1 MHHRRPVVAPLV
13 RDTYAIVLAGGR
25 GSRLHELTAWR
36 AKPALPFGG
45 KHRIIDFALSSC
57 VNSGI
62 RRIGVATQYM
72 AHSLIQ
78 HLQRGW
84 NFLDSRMHEFLEILP
99 AQQRKGEG
107 WYHGT
112 ADALYQ
118 NLDLLRMEEPRFVLV
133 LAGDHVYK
141 MDYGIMLAEHVGTG
155 ADVTLASIDVPR
167 DSATA
172 FGVLRVD
179 SDGLLSDFA
188 EKPADPM
195 PLPGDPDRALVS
207 MGIYVFNAESLYRF
221 LRDDAGSAGST
232 HDFARDLLPAMLAKG
247 QRIRAHRF
255 ADSCVN
261 MVRGRPYWRDVG
273 TIDAYWEA
281 NMDLARVQPELNM
294 YDRTWPI
301 RTLEED
307 LPPAKF
313 SRGSPD
319 PRGQILDS
327 LVSSGC
333 VVSGAA
339 VIRSLLFTNVVV
351 EQGSIV
357 EDAIVLPD
365 AKIGRGVCLRRAV
378 VDRFCLL
385 PDGFVA
391 GVDRSADEARF
402 HVTPGGVVLI
412 TPDMLGQQVHQ
423 YS

>member
-1 MHHRRPVVAPLV
+1 
-13 RDTYAIVLAGGR
+13 
-25 GSRLHELTAWR
+25 
-36 AKPALPFGG
+36 
-45 KHRIIDFALSSC
+45 
-57 VNSGI
+57 
-62 RRIGVATQYM
+62 
-72 AHSLIQ
+72 
-78 HLQRGW
+78 
-84 NFLDSRMHEFLEILP
+84 
-99 AQQRKGEG
+99 
-107 WYHGT
+107 
-112 ADALYQ
+112 
-118 NLDLLRMEEPRFVLV
+118 
-133 LAGDHVYK
+133 
-141 MDYGIMLAEHVGTG
+141 
-155 ADVTLASIDVPR
+155 
-167 DSATA
+167 
-172 FGVLRVD
+172 
-179 SDGLLSDFA
+179 
-188 EKPADPM
+188 
-195 PLPGDPDRALVS
+195 

-221 LRDDAGSAGST
+221 LRDDACSADST
-232 HDFARDLLPAMLAKG
+232 HDFGRDLLPSMLAG
-247 QRIRAHRF
+247 GPRIRVHRF
-255 ADSCVN
+255 GDSCVN
-261 MVRGRPYWRDVG
+261 MVNGQPYWRDVG

-319 PRGQILDS
+319 PRGQTLDS

-357 EDAIVLPD
+357 EDSIVLPD
-365 AKIGRGVCLRRAV
+365 AKIGRRVCLRRAV

-391 GVDRSADEARF
+391 GVDREADAARF

-412 TPDMLGQQVHQ
+412 TPEMLGQQVHQ